1 MIRNDLSPMLL
12 LEMTPFDM
20 SVQVCNIAVSNLYP
34 KVTPSVKY

>member
-20 SVQVCNIAVSNLYP
+20 SVQVCNIAVSNHRQQ
-34 KVTPSVKY
+34 KFAN